1 MILRHFYHYGSI
13 FFVISAITKV
23 SQFVNIS
30 HKSLV
35 RYLYTNRPL
44 DYLFIQFSC
53 LFLNALFSKALFVVW
68 YYNLYDDL
76 VFIADLFGFQF
87 TSLDQRSYKTSIYS
101 WIARTAFIHMSSI
114 NSTELPKTQF
124 SWIKHFYKLRLYGY
138 KPYSNFTLRRYFSQV
153 HASSLLHFARTF
165 VSFSSVWLHDR
176 ARRNRLQ
183 WRIWIKW
190 TLCFP

>member
-53 LFLNALFSKALFVVW
+53 LLLNALFSKALFVVW

-76 VFIADLFGFQF
+76 VFIVDLFGFQF
-87 TSLDQRSYKTSIYS
+87 TSLDQQSYRKSIYS
-101 WIARTAFIHMSSI
+101 WIACTAFIHMSSI

-124 SWIKHFYKLRLYGY
+124 SWIKHFLGLISRIQILHWGDILVKYTPPHSFISRVHSFLFHPYGFTTKLDVIDFNGEYE
-138 KPYSNFTLRRYFSQV
+138 
-153 HASSLLHFARTF
+153 
-165 VSFSSVWLHDR
+165 
-176 ARRNRLQ
+176 
-183 WRIWIKW
+183 
-190 TLCFP
+190 